1 MNKQRVMNKQNKL
14 KYILFIIIEMD
25 NNILP
30 DNRPIDQHLFI
41 LDPLSVIIKLAI
53 LSNKSIGTK
62 ICISRN
68 IIYFQEPGLFQGLC
82 RYLLKTNKTDLQ
94 YMYNPIELACQHY
107 LSKSSIQ
114 QNPKLKDLFKCA
126 QNGILKLIETYKQCS
141 IMRLCLNYYYSLI
154 SNHLDET
161 CIENLFR
168 KDNMTPLYTTEL
180 VLSLHKI
187 WTQDRIKIILNLT
200 TYLNSTNN
208 ADTDVKSMETIID
221 NIDLQTQS
229 IFMSN

>member
-1 MNKQRVMNKQNKL
+1 
-14 KYILFIIIEMD
+14 MD
-25 NNILP
+25 NNIIP

-53 LSNKSIGTK
+53 LGNKPIGTK

-68 IIYFQEPGLFQGLC
+68 IIYFQDPGIFQGVC
-82 RYLLKTNKTDLQ
+82 RYFMKTNKTDLQ

-107 LSKSSIQ
+107 LSKTCVQ
-114 QNPKLKDLFKCA
+114 QNPKLKELFKCA
-126 QNGILKLIETYKQCS
+126 QNGILKLIDTYKQCS
-141 IMRLCLNYYYSLI
+141 IMRLCLNYYFSLI

-180 VLSLHKI
+180 VIALNKL
-187 WTQDRIKIILNLT
+187 WTPERIHIILNLT
-200 TYLNSTNN
+200 TYLISSDR
-208 ADTDVKSMETIID
+208 ADADVKSMETILD
-221 NIDLQTQS
+221 NIDLETQNV
-229 IFMSN
+229 FMTL

>member
-1 MNKQRVMNKQNKL
+1 
-14 KYILFIIIEMD
+14 MD

-53 LSNKSIGTK
+53 LGNKPIGTK

-68 IIYFQEPGLFQGLC
+68 IIYFQEPGIFQGFC

-168 KDNMTPLYTTEL
+168 KDNMTPLYTIEL
-180 VLSLHKI
+180 VSSLHKI

-200 TYLNSTNN
+200 TYLNSTTN

>member
-1 MNKQRVMNKQNKL
+1 
-14 KYILFIIIEMD
+14 MD
-25 NNILP
+25 NNIIP

-53 LSNKSIGTK
+53 LGNKPIGTK

-68 IIYFQEPGLFQGLC
+68 IIYFQEPGMFQGLC
-82 RYLLKTNKTDLQ
+82 RYFLKTNKTDLQ

-107 LSKSSIQ
+107 LSKTCIQ
-114 QNPKLKDLFKCA
+114 QNPKLKELFKCS

-141 IMRLCLNYYYSLI
+141 IMRLCLNYYFSLI

-168 KDNMTPLYTTEL
+168 KDNMTPLYTTDL
-180 VLSLHKI
+180 VINLQRLWS
-187 WTQDRIKIILNLT
+187 QDRIKIILNLT
-200 TYLNSTNN
+200 TYLISCDS
-208 ADTDVKSMETIID
+208 ADADVKSLETIMD
-221 NIDLQTQS
+221 NIDLETQTV
-229 IFMSN
+229 FMTI

>member
-1 MNKQRVMNKQNKL
+1 
-14 KYILFIIIEMD
+14 MD
-25 NNILP
+25 NNIIP

-53 LSNKSIGTK
+53 LGNKPIGTK

-68 IIYFQEPGLFQGLC
+68 IIYFQEPGIFQGFC
-82 RYLLKTNKTDLQ
+82 RYFLKTNKTDLQ

-107 LSKSSIQ
+107 LSKTCIQ
-114 QNPKLKDLFKCA
+114 QNPNLKELFKCA

-141 IMRLCLNYYYSLI
+141 IMRLCLNYYFSLI

-180 VLSLHKI
+180 VIALNKL
-187 WTQDRIKIILNLT
+187 WTQDRIHIILNLT
-200 TYLNSTNN
+200 TYLISSDR
-208 ADTDVKSMETIID
+208 ADADVKSMETIMD
-221 NIDLQTQS
+221 NIDFETQNV
-229 IFMSN
+229 FMTL

>member
-1 MNKQRVMNKQNKL
+1 
-14 KYILFIIIEMD
+14 MD
-25 NNILP
+25 NNIIP

-53 LSNKSIGTK
+53 LGNKPIGTK

-68 IIYFQEPGLFQGLC
+68 IIYFQEPGFFQGFC
-82 RYLLKTNKTDLQ
+82 RYFLKTNKTDLQ

-107 LSKSSIQ
+107 LTKTSIQ
-114 QNPKLKDLFKCA
+114 QNPKLKELFKCA

-141 IMRLCLNYYYSLI
+141 IMRLCLNYYFSLI

-168 KDNMTPLYTTEL
+168 KDNMTPLYTVEL
-180 VLSLHKI
+180 VIALNKL
-187 WTQDRIKIILNLT
+187 WTQERIHIILNLT
-200 TYLNSTNN
+200 TYLISSDH
-208 ADTDVKSMETIID
+208 ADADVKSMETIMD
-221 NIDLQTQS
+221 NIDLETQNV
-229 IFMSN
+229 FMTL

>member
-1 MNKQRVMNKQNKL
+1 
-14 KYILFIIIEMD
+14 MD

-53 LSNKSIGTK
+53 LSNKPIGTK
-62 ICISRN
+62 IFISRN
-68 IIYFQEPGLFQGLC
+68 IIYFQEPGIFQGLC

-107 LSKSSIQ
+107 LSKACIQ

-141 IMRLCLNYYYSLI
+141 IMRLCLNYYFSLI

-168 KDNMTPLYTTEL
+168 KDSMTPLYTKEL
-180 VLSLHKI
+180 VDSLHKI
-187 WTQDRIKIILNLT
+187 WTSDRIKIILNLT
-200 TYLNSTNN
+200 TYLINTTN
-208 ADTDVKSMETIID
+208 ADTDVKSMETIMD
-221 NIDLQTQS
+221 NIDLQTQGV
-229 IFMSN
+229 FMSI

>member
-1 MNKQRVMNKQNKL
+1 MT
-14 KYILFIIIEMD
+14 EMD

-30 DNRPIDQHLFI
+30 DNRPIDQHSFI

-53 LSNKSIGTK
+53 LSNKPVGTK

-68 IIYFQEPGLFQGLC
+68 IIYFQEPGMFQGVC
-82 RYLLKTNKTDLQ
+82 RYFLKTNKTDLQ

-126 QNGILKLIETYKQCS
+126 QNGIIKLIETYKQCS
-141 IMRLCLNYYYSLI
+141 IMRLCLNYYFSLI
-154 SNHLDET
+154 SNYLDET

-168 KDNMTPLYTTEL
+168 KDNMTPIYTVEL
-180 VLSLHKI
+180 VSSLHKI
-187 WTQDRIKIILNLT
+187 WTPERIKIILNLT
-200 TYLNSTNN
+200 TYLNSATN
-208 ADTDVKSMETIID
+208 ADSDVKSMETIID
-221 NIDLQTQS
+221 NIDLQTQV
-229 IFMSN
+229 IFMTI

>member
-1 MNKQRVMNKQNKL
+1 
-14 KYILFIIIEMD
+14 MD

-53 LSNKSIGTK
+53 LSNKPIGTK

-68 IIYFQEPGLFQGLC
+68 IIYFQDPGMFQGLC

-94 YMYNPIELACQHY
+94 YMYNPIEIACQHY
-107 LSKSSIQ
+107 LSETSIEA
-114 QNPKLKDLFKCA
+114 NPGLKDLFRCA

-154 SNHLDET
+154 SNHLEET

-168 KDNMTPLYTTEL
+168 KDNMTPLYTRDLVDEL
-180 VLSLHKI
+180 HLL
-187 WTQDRIKIILNLT
+187 WTKERIKIILNLT
-200 TYLNSTNN
+200 TYLISSDS
-208 ADTDVKSMETIID
+208 ADADVRSMETIMS
-221 NIDLQTQS
+221 NIDHETQTV
-229 IFMSN
+229 FMTI

>member
-1 MNKQRVMNKQNKL
+1 
-14 KYILFIIIEMD
+14 MD
-25 NNILP
+25 NNIIP

-53 LSNKSIGTK
+53 LGNKPIGTK

-68 IIYFQEPGLFQGLC
+68 IIYFQEPGIFQGFC
-82 RYLLKTNKTDLQ
+82 RYFLKTNKTDLQ

-107 LSKSSIQ
+107 LTKTSIQ
-114 QNPKLKDLFKCA
+114 QNPKLKELFKCA

-141 IMRLCLNYYYSLI
+141 IMRLCLNYYFSLI

-168 KDNMTPLYTTEL
+168 KDNMTPLYTVEL
-180 VLSLHKI
+180 VIALNKL
-187 WTQDRIKIILNLT
+187 WTQERIHIILNLT
-200 TYLNSTNN
+200 TYLISSDH
-208 ADTDVKSMETIID
+208 ADADVKSMETIMD
-221 NIDLQTQS
+221 NIDLETQNV
-229 IFMSN
+229 FMTL

>member
-1 MNKQRVMNKQNKL
+1 
-14 KYILFIIIEMD
+14 MD

-30 DNRPIDQHLFI
+30 DNRPIDQHSFI

-53 LSNKSIGTK
+53 LSNKPIGTK

-68 IIYFQEPGLFQGLC
+68 IIYFQEPGMFQGFC
-82 RYLLKTNKTDLQ
+82 RYFLKTNKTDLQ

-107 LSKSSIQ
+107 LSKTYIQ

-141 IMRLCLNYYYSLI
+141 IMRLCLNYYFSLI

-168 KDNMTPLYTTEL
+168 KDNMTPIYTVEL
-180 VLSLHKI
+180 VSSLHKI
-187 WTQDRIKIILNLT
+187 WTSERINIILNLT
-200 TYLNSTNN
+200 TYLNSATN

-221 NIDLQTQS
+221 NIDLQTQV
-229 IFMSN
+229 IFMTL

>member
-1 MNKQRVMNKQNKL
+1 
-14 KYILFIIIEMD
+14 MD
-25 NNILP
+25 NNIIP

-53 LSNKSIGTK
+53 LGNKIIGTK

-68 IIYFQEPGLFQGLC
+68 IIYFQEPGMFQGFC
-82 RYLLKTNKTDLQ
+82 RYFLKTNKTDLQ

-107 LSKSSIQ
+107 LSKTCIQ

-141 IMRLCLNYYYSLI
+141 IMRLCLNYYFSLI

-180 VLSLHKI
+180 VIALNKL
-187 WTQDRIKIILNLT
+187 WTHDRIHIILNLT
-200 TYLNSTNN
+200 AYLISSDR
-208 ADTDVKSMETIID
+208 ADADVKSMETIMD
-221 NIDLQTQS
+221 NIDLETQNV
-229 IFMSN
+229 FMTL

>member
-1 MNKQRVMNKQNKL
+1 
-14 KYILFIIIEMD
+14 MD

-53 LSNKSIGTK
+53 LSNKPIGTK

-68 IIYFQEPGLFQGLC
+68 IIYFQEPGLFQGFC

-107 LSKSSIQ
+107 LSKSSIEE
-114 QNPKLKDLFKCA
+114 NIKLKDLFKCA

-161 CIENLFR
+161 CIETLFR
-168 KDNMTPLYTTEL
+168 KDNMTPLYTKEL
-180 VLSLHKI
+180 VSSLHKI

-200 TYLNSTNN
+200 TYLNSTTN